1 MPVKVFYFMSV
12 GLQLYWNWT
21 SSLIFLTDFDHTI
34 SLIHCVKSV
43 HNRSYS
49 DPHFP
54 ALGLNTERYSAFS
67 RISTKYGEILLISP
81 YSIRMRENA
90 DQNNSKYGHFLRSNT
105 LQNSFFEEHSFSEA
119 VQWKCFAK
127 KGSLEFPQNLQENS
141 SLFLNRAAALSL
153 QLY

>member
-1 MPVKVFYFMSV
+1 MPVKVFYFVSV

-49 DPHFP
+49 GPHFP

-67 RISTKYGEILLISP
+67 HISSECGKMRTRITLNMDTFYAVILCRTAFLKNI
-81 YSIRMRENA
+81 
-90 DQNNSKYGHFLRSNT
+90 HFQKQFNESVLQKRVPSNFRKIYRKT
-105 LQNSFFEEHSFSEA
+105 RVSF
-119 VQWKCFAK
+119 
-127 KGSLEFPQNLQENS
+127 
-141 SLFLNRAAALSL
+141 
-153 QLY
+153 